1 MDDEIFTSALE
12 YHSFP
17 RPGKIEISPTK
28 PLANQRDLALAYSPG
43 VAAPCEEIAKNPD
56 SAALYTARGNLVAV
70 VTNGSAVLG
79 LGNIGPLAAKP
90 VMEGKGVLF
99 KKFSGIDVFDIEINE
114 SDPDR
119 LVDIIASLEPTFG
132 GINLEDIK
140 SPECFY
146 IERELRKRV
155 NIPVFHDDQHG
166 TAIIATAAIMN
177 ALRLVEK
184 DIGAVKVVTSGAGAA
199 AIACLKLLESV
210 GLDRKNV
217 LLVDRN
223 GVVTADRD
231 PASLDEHKRDYAH
244 VTNARSLAD
253 AIEGADIFLGLSAP
267 GVLTQDMVRRMADR
281 PIILALANPTPEIL
295 PELVR
300 EVRDDAII
308 ATGRSDYPNQVN
320 NVLCFPYL
328 FRGALDV
335 GATTINEAMKIAC
348 VEALAELTMQE
359 ASEVVIAAYSG
370 EDLRFGPEYLI
381 PKPFDPRL
389 VSMLAPA
396 VAKAAM
402 ESGVATRPIE
412 DLELYRQE
420 LSRHVFQSV
429 LLMRPLYERAKR
441 ELQRLV
447 YADGE
452 EPTVLRAVQHIV
464 DDGLGRPIL
473 IGRPAVIRRRIAK
486 LGLRIE
492 SRRDFDIVN
501 PESDRRF
508 REYSEAYYEIMK
520 RNGVSISDARMTV
533 RTSPTVIA
541 ALLVKNG
548 EADAMLCGIHGH
560 FRNHLDHIT
569 DILGVDDEVRHVA
582 TMNVLVLRKGTFF
595 ICDTY
600 VNDDPSAEAIAE
612 MALMTA
618 ERVRRFGLTP
628 KVALLAASNFG
639 TRDNEASRRMRE
651 ALALVREAEPDLEV
665 DGEMRADA
673 ALVPAIRDSVLQDS
687 TLSGQAN
694 VLVMPSVEAANIAM
708 NLLTVLG
715 EGVAVG
721 PITLGLKR
729 PAHILTPSATVRRVI
744 NMSTLAVVDAQLE
757 KSQRDGTSG
766 DHTGGV
772 GT

>member
-1 MDDEIFTSALE
+1 MDDELNTSALE

-56 SAALYTARGNLVAV
+56 TAALYTARGNLVAV

-114 SDPDR
+114 SDPER

-146 IERELRKRV
+146 VERELRKRV

-166 TAIIATAAIMN
+166 TAIIATAAIKN

-184 DIGAVKVVTSGAGAA
+184 DISAVKLVTSGAGAA

-210 GLDRKNV
+210 GLDRRNV

-223 GVVTADRD
+223 GVVNADRD
-231 PASLDEHKRDYAH
+231 AASLDEHKRDYAH
-244 VTNARSLAD
+244 ATNARSLTD

-281 PIILALANPTPEIL
+281 PVILALANPTPEIL

-348 VEALAELTMQE
+348 VDALAELTMQE

-389 VSMLAPA
+389 VSTLAPA

-412 DLELYRQE
+412 DLALYRQE

-452 EPTVLRAVQHIV
+452 EPTILRAVQHIV
-464 DDGLGRPIL
+464 DDGLGRPVL
-473 IGRPAVIRRRIAK
+473 IGRPAIIRRRIAK

-508 REYSEAYYEIMK
+508 REYSDAYYEIMK

-548 EADAMLCGIHGH
+548 EADAMLCGMHGH

-569 DILGVDDEVRHVA
+569 DILGVDDEARHIA

-639 TRDNEASRRMRE
+639 TRDNEPSRRMRE
-651 ALALVREAEPDLEV
+651 ALALIREAAPDLEV

-673 ALVPAIRDSVLQDS
+673 ALVPAIRDSILQDS
-687 TLSGQAN
+687 TLAGQAN

-757 KSQRDGTSG
+757 KSQREASG
-766 DHTGGV
+766 DHAGGV

>member
-1 MDDEIFTSALE
+1 MDDELISSALE

-43 VAAPCEEIAKNPD
+43 VAAPCEEIAKNPET
-56 SAALYTARGNLVAV
+56 AALYTARGNLVAV

-166 TAIIATAAIMN
+166 TAIITTAAIKN

-184 DIGAVKVVTSGAGAA
+184 DIGTVKVVTSGAGAA

-223 GVVTADRD
+223 GVVNADRD
-231 PASLDEHKRDYAH
+231 PASLDEHKRDYAR
-244 VTNARSLAD
+244 VTKALTLSD
-253 AIEGADIFLGLSAP
+253 AIEGADVFLGLSAP
-267 GVLTQDMVRRMADR
+267 GVLTPEMVRRMADK

-348 VEALAELTMQE
+348 VDALAELTMHE
-359 ASEVVIAAYSG
+359 ASEVVLAAYVG
-370 EDLRFGPEYLI
+370 EDLRFGPEYII

-402 ESGVATRPIE
+402 DSGVATRPIE
-412 DLELYRQE
+412 DLEIYRQE

-441 ELQRLV
+441 ELKRLV

-473 IGRPAVIRRRIAK
+473 VGRPAIIRRRIAK

-508 REYSEAYYEIMK
+508 REYSDAYYEIMK
-520 RNGVSISDARMTV
+520 RNGVSISDARLTV

-548 EADAMLCGIHGH
+548 EADAMLCGMHGH

-600 VNDDPSAEAIAE
+600 VNDDPGAEAIAE

-628 KVALLAASNFG
+628 KVALVAASNFG
-639 TRDNEASRRMRE
+639 TRDNEASRRMRD
-651 ALALVREAEPDLEV
+651 ALALIRQAAPELEV

-757 KSQRDGTSG
+757 ESQLPGADERAA
-766 DHTGGV
+766 GG
-772 GT
+772 GS

>member
-43 VAAPCEEIAKNPD
+43 VAAPCQEIAKNPD

-184 DIGAVKVVTSGAGAA
+184 DIGTVKLVTSGAGAA

-244 VTNARSLAD
+244 DTDARSLAD

-548 EADAMLCGIHGH
+548 EADAMLCGMHGH

-639 TRDNEASRRMRE
+639 TRDNPASRRMRD
-651 ALALVREAEPDLEV
+651 ALALIRKAAPDLEV

-757 KSQRDGTSG
+757 KSQRGEIG
-766 DHTGGV
+766 DHAEAVRT
-772 GT
+772 

>member
-1 MDDEIFTSALE
+1 MDDELNTSALE

-56 SAALYTARGNLVAV
+56 TAALYTARGNLVAV

-114 SDPDR
+114 SDPER

-166 TAIIATAAIMN
+166 TAIIATAAIKN

-184 DIGAVKVVTSGAGAA
+184 DISAVKLVTSGAGAA

-210 GLDRKNV
+210 GLDRRNV

-223 GVVTADRD
+223 GVVNADRD

-244 VTNARSLAD
+244 ATKARSLAD

-281 PIILALANPTPEIL
+281 PVILALANPTPEIL

-348 VEALAELTMQE
+348 VDALAELTMQE

-370 EDLRFGPEYLI
+370 EELRFGPEYLI

-412 DLELYRQE
+412 DLALYRQE

-452 EPTVLRAVQHIV
+452 EPTILRAVQHIV

-473 IGRPAVIRRRIAK
+473 IGRPAIIRRRIAK

-508 REYSEAYYEIMK
+508 REYSDAYYEIMK

-548 EADAMLCGIHGH
+548 EADAMLCGMHGH

-569 DILGVDDEVRHVA
+569 DILGVDDEARHIA

-651 ALALVREAEPDLEV
+651 ALAMIRKAAPDLEV

-673 ALVPAIRDSVLQDS
+673 ALVPAIRDSILQDS
-687 TLSGQAN
+687 TLAGQAN

-757 KSQRDGTSG
+757 KSQREANGDQAGGGGT
-766 DHTGGV
+766 
-772 GT
+772 